1 MQDFV
6 YIKNDVLIP
15 LPDAIEILDQA
26 NDKEALICNDKNQKA
41 QIYAPEINFY
51 LKNSQDEI
59 LEQSKNVLTLYEA
72 RASVYDLGL
81 DLEQSK
87 EVQNRLILADSDT
100 QTVEFLKE
108 HGFKVIALSS
118 AEILAVFGSVG
129 ELCAV
134 VKNQGEE
141 VEIDFDFLLFK
152 AENLSVVRKDFTR
165 QSGCYNLLNFENLE
179 ALLEFL
185 QSKSPKYPYKTYIS
199 YNASVCQY
207 HER

>member
-26 NDKEALICNDKNQKA
+26 NDKEVLVCNDKNQKA

-59 LEQSKNVLTLYEA
+59 LEQSKNVLTLYKA

-118 AEILAVFGSVG
+118 VEILAVFGSVG

-152 AENLSVVRKDFTR
+152 AEDLSAVRKDFTR

-179 ALLEFL
+179 VLLEFL
-185 QSKSPKYPYKTYIS
+185 QSKSPKYHYKTYINRLADKS
-199 YNASVCQY
+199 PV
-207 HER
+207 

>member
-15 LPDAIEILDQA
+15 LPDAIEILDQV
-26 NDKEALICNDKNQKA
+26 NDKEVLICNDKNQKA

-87 EVQNRLILADSDT
+87 EVQNRLILVDSDT
-100 QTVEFLKE
+100 QTVE
-108 HGFKVIALSS
+108 
-118 AEILAVFGSVG
+118 
-129 ELCAV
+129 
-134 VKNQGEE
+134 
-141 VEIDFDFLLFK
+141 
-152 AENLSVVRKDFTR
+152 
-165 QSGCYNLLNFENLE
+165 
-179 ALLEFL
+179 
-185 QSKSPKYPYKTYIS
+185 
-199 YNASVCQY
+199 
-207 HER
+207 

>member
-59 LEQSKNVLTLYEA
+59 LDQSKNVLTLYEA

-100 QTVEFLKE
+100 QTVDFLKE

-152 AENLSVVRKDFTR
+152 
-165 QSGCYNLLNFENLE
+165 
-179 ALLEFL
+179 
-185 QSKSPKYPYKTYIS
+185 
-199 YNASVCQY
+199 
-207 HER
+207 

>member
-1 MQDFV
+1 
-6 YIKNDVLIP
+6 
-15 LPDAIEILDQA
+15 
-26 NDKEALICNDKNQKA
+26 QKA

-59 LEQSKNVLTLYEA
+59 LEQSKNVLTLYKA

-100 QTVEFLKE
+100 QTVEILKE

-118 AEILAVFGSVG
+118 VEILAVFGSVG

-141 VEIDFDFLLFK
+141 V
-152 AENLSVVRKDFTR
+152 
-165 QSGCYNLLNFENLE
+165 
-179 ALLEFL
+179 
-185 QSKSPKYPYKTYIS
+185 
-199 YNASVCQY
+199 
-207 HER
+207 

>member
-1 MQDFV
+1 
-6 YIKNDVLIP
+6 
-15 LPDAIEILDQA
+15 
-26 NDKEALICNDKNQKA
+26 
-41 QIYAPEINFY
+41 NFY

-87 EVQNRLILADSDT
+87 EVQNRLIVADGDA

-108 HGFKVIALSS
+108 HEFKVIALSS

-152 AENLSVVRKDFTR
+152 AE
-165 QSGCYNLLNFENLE
+165 
-179 ALLEFL
+179 
-185 QSKSPKYPYKTYIS
+185 
-199 YNASVCQY
+199 
-207 HER
+207 

>member
-1 MQDFV
+1 
-6 YIKNDVLIP
+6 
-15 LPDAIEILDQA
+15 
-26 NDKEALICNDKNQKA
+26 NDKNQKA

-87 EVQNRLILADSDT
+87 EVQNRLILVDSDT

-179 ALLEFL
+179 VLLEFL
-185 QSKSPKYPYKTYIS
+185 QSKSPKYHYKTYIS

-207 HER
+207 